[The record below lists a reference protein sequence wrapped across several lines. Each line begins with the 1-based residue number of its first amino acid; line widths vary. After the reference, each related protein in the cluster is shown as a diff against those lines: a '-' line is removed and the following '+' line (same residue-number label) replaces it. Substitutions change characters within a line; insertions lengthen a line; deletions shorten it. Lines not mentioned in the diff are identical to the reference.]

1 MRRFLK
7 LIFLLTAVFMSLVVS
22 GQLNFRHGYVITHG
36 NDTLYGK
43 INDRGG
49 YRNSRICIFKALNSD
64 KAVSYRPEEIKA
76 YRMDDDKYY
85 VSKQV
90 EVKGQNKYVFIDV
103 LIKGKV
109 NLYHHRKSKNMAFY
123 IQKDGG
129 EMIGLAN
136 AEVPLHYKYDEN
148 VTTLYSPTYIL
159 HNKIFR
165 DTLYSVFS
173 DSETITDRI
182 ESVEYDPKSLTT
194 ITKDYINEVC
204 VGSECIDYE
213 RNLNKYRPRFGVFS
227 GVQLAR
233 ISFLPSIKGMYTLEE
248 KSTIVSNTFTTF
260 PIGIFL
266 NIPMPLISEKLSFQM
281 EVISNGIDYRQ
292 SFTSAQNYNDTIIEI
307 NTKTIGIP
315 LLLKYELG
323 SGKLSP
329 SISIGKEISFVY
341 NSTVTVDQDKDLR
354 IHPVQKGGWF
364 GEAGVN
370 YKIAPRLSIFA
381 NVRFQSHKNLLIVD
395 GNQRATYDTVVR
407 SAHFVKEY
415 KINYSTLLVGLKF

>member
-1 MRRFLK
+1 MSHFLK
-7 LIFLLTAVFMSLVVS
+7 SIFLLTAVLLSLVVS
-22 GQLNFRHGYVITHG
+22 GQLNFKKGYVITHSS
-36 NDTLYGK
+36 DTLFGK

-49 YRNSRICIFKALNSD
+49 YRNSKICVFRAANSN
-64 KAVSYRPEEIKA
+64 KVVKYRPEEIKA

-90 EVKGQNKYVFIDV
+90 EAIDQNKYVFIDV

-123 IQKDGG
+123 IQKEDGDL
-129 EMIGLAN
+129 IGLAN
-136 AEVPLHYKYDEN
+136 VEVPLHYKHEQN
-148 VTTLYSPTYIL
+148 VATLYSPTYIL

-173 DSETITDRI
+173 DSEKILDRI
-182 ESVEYDPKSLTT
+182 EGVEYDQKSLSA

-204 VGSECIDYE
+204 KGNDCINYE
-213 RNLNKYRPRFGVFS
+213 RDLNKYKPRFGLFS
-227 GVQLAR
+227 GVQLAQ
-233 ISFLPSIKGMYTLEE
+233 ISFLPSVKGMYTLEE
-248 KSTIVSNTFTTF
+248 KSTIESNTFTTF

-266 NIPMPLISEKLSFQM
+266 NVPMPLISERLSFQM
-281 EVISNGIDYRQ
+281 ELISNGIDYRQ
-292 SFTSAQNYNDTIIEI
+292 RFTSAQNYNDTIIGI

-323 SGKLSP
+323 RGKLSP

-341 NSTVTVDQDKDLR
+341 NSTVTVDQNKDLR

-364 GEAGVN
+364 GEAGLN
-370 YKIAPRLSIFA
+370 YKIAPKFSIFA
-381 NVRFQSHKNLLIVD
+381 NIRVQSHKNLLIVD
-395 GNQRATYDTVVR
+395 GNQRATYGTVVR
-407 SAHFVKEY
+407 SSHFVKEY
-415 KINYSTLLVGLKF
+415 KTNYSTLLVGLKF